1 MKKILIF
8 YASYGGGHL
17 SAANSIKEYIEDNYS
32 DIEIKLVDC
41 MEYVNKSLNKV
52 TTTAYIE
59 MAKKAPWVW
68 GKVYSKSKN
77 GVFSQISQ
85 NSNKLFAKKLN
96 NLFIDYTPDLIIST
110 HPFSSQM
117 CAYLKKK
124 NRLHTKIATIM
135 TDYAPHEQWLIG
147 SDYIDYYFVAHEGMK
162 KALVNKGIDKVKIF
176 TTGIPLSTK
185 FLAHFNKE
193 EILSYFDLDANKLT
207 ILFFAGGKFG
217 LGKSK
222 TYEMLR
228 TFAKAFNHIQVVAIS
243 GKNPKMKK
251 NFEEIVHE
259 YHKEDNIKI
268 IEYTN
273 KVPELMSISDLV
285 VTKPG
290 GLTTTESLASGLPI
304 IIISPLPGQEEENAE
319 FLEKNHLAIWIKK
332 GDNTKEILSKILEDS
347 NLLQKM
353 KVNARLFAK
362 KNSCKDICK
371 ILLTD

>member
-17 SAANSIKEYIEDNYS
+17 SAANSIKEYIEENYTN
-32 DIEIKLVDC
+32 IEIKLVDC
-41 MEYVNKSLNKV
+41 MEYVNKTINKV
-52 TTTAYIE
+52 TTTAYNE
-59 MAKKAPWVW
+59 MAKNAPWAW
-68 GKVYSKSKN
+68 GKVYSKSQS
-77 GVFSQISQ
+77 GVISSISK
-85 NSNKLFAKKLN
+85 NSNKLFAIKLN
-96 NLFIDYTPDLIIST
+96 SLLEEFNPDLIIST

-124 NRLHTKIATIM
+124 NKIHTKIATIM

-147 SDYIDYYFVAHEGMK
+147 SDYIDYYFVAHDGMRQSLIK
-162 KALVNKGIDKVKIF
+162 QGINEEKIF
-176 TTGIPLSTK
+176 ATGIPLSTK

-193 EILSYFDLDANKLT
+193 EILSYFGLVPNKKT

-217 LGKSK
+217 LGKSR

-228 TFAKAFNHIQVVAIS
+228 TFAKEFDHIQVVAIS

-251 NFEEIVHE
+251 NFEEIVHT
-259 YHKEDNIKI
+259 YKKEDSIKI

-304 IIISPLPGQEEENAE
+304 IVINPIPGQEEENAE
-319 FLEKNHLAIWIKK
+319 FLEKNHLAFWIKN
-332 GDNTKEILSKILEDS
+332 DDDSKEVLDKILRDS
-347 NLLQKM
+347 ETLQKM

-371 ILLTD
+371 ILLDD